1 MSCSSGALRA
11 GPEEFEFVVEVLVA
25 GLVPDLVL
33 KVVHRA
39 GGIDRGDVAALGAD
53 QVIAMATRKH
63 EGEIGRSL
71 MEAEPPHHSSVGESM
86 EQAVNGGLVT
96 LGGEPLGPFQLGQG
110 HRTVGLEESREE
122 NLECLGTAQAALP
135 APIDEFSKIPCHTV
149 SLPSIC
155 RERQEFPLFPMVGS
169 PTREGT
175 RES

>member
-1 MSCSSGALRA
+1 MG
-11 GPEEFEFVVEVLVA
+11 
-25 GLVPDLVL
+25 
-33 KVVHRA
+33 K
-39 GGIDRGDVAALGAD
+39 
-53 QVIAMATRKH
+53 RKK
-63 EGEIGRSL
+63 EGEIGRKS
-71 MEAEPPHHSSVGESM
+71 MEEETTQKTREGESR
-86 EQAVNGGLVT
+86 EKAEKGGRVKV
-96 LGGEPLGPFQLGQG
+96 GGEKHGQIKIGQG

-122 NLECLGTAQAALP
+122 NLECLGTAQATLP